1 MIEED
6 STTNKSMDIK
16 EVEVMAISKPT
27 STNLFSNVGMLTLV
41 PVALMSALIFIWSGF
56 AVMGDTW
63 MQDTNL
69 QGAFFTVTPVSVFN
83 YSQ

>member
-27 STNLFSNVGMLTLV
+27 STNLFSNVVMLTLV

-63 MQDTNL
+63 MRDTNL